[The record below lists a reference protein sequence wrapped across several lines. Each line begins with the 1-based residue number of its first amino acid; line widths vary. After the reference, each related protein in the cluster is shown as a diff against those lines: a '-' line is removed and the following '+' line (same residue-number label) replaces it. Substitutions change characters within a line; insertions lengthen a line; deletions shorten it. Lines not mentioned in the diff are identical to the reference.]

1 MRRLPS
7 PQFVPIFAI
16 AALVLGVLIPAA
28 AQAAPGMVLGSEQD
42 GGMDN
47 GPRRELVLDT
57 QQAIGSKVIRL
68 LLRYDRVA
76 AACDPAR
83 SGVAATSPANPCY
96 DFSTPDAVVKG
107 AEARGMKVLFSIY
120 GAPKWEFG
128 QLENWTG
135 GSDAEFAGFT
145 ADYSDFATAA
155 ATRYDGR
162 HGLPRVNQW
171 TIWNEP
177 NGSFFQPRMIAG
189 VMVGPGRYAHL
200 YDSAA
205 RRIKAV
211 DPSLLVAVGPTAPH
225 AASLPP
231 VTFAKAA
238 LPVLQQLGSPIDA
251 WAHNAYMGAQ
261 SPLHSTIA
269 APFVGLGN
277 LQDLTSLMDQY
288 SVTRGKPIWVTEFGY
303 QTAGAQKAVD
313 IAQQANLAN
322 EAIMYASVHPRI
334 TTFIWYSL
342 HDDEDT
348 GGVDSFQ
355 SGLFYPASRTCG
367 AILCA
372 KPIVAEYLH
381 TMYVS
386 PSVGGMVTLWAQ
398 GRMAPSSTQIYIQRP
413 GDGWRAYKNV
423 NTAETGTV
431 SLRMKL
437 PIGTKVMSCDVRCGT
452 TKTVVAGLAAA
463 GGGGTSGVKIQKLK
477 AVRLGKAASLR
488 SGIMF
493 GLNCRCKASSKIL
506 VRGKVV
512 GSSRLV
518 RSTGRANV
526 IVRFTASA
534 RRAYARPRTVT
545 VILRTYIVYSNG
557 SRAITDRP
565 VVLR

>member
-1 MRRLPS
+1 MS
-7 PQFVPIFAI
+7 I
-16 AALVLGVLIPAA
+16 
-28 AQAAPGMVLGSEQD
+28 GSEQD

-47 GPRRELVLDT
+47 APRRELVLDT

-68 LLRYDRVA
+68 LLRFDRVA

-83 SGVAATSPANPCY
+83 AGSATSPTNACY
-96 DFSTPDAVVKG
+96 DFSTPDAVVRG
-107 AEARGMKVLFSIY
+107 AQARGMTVLFSVY

-128 QLENWTG
+128 QGENWTG
-135 GSDAEFAGFT
+135 GSDAQFAAFT
-145 ADYSDFATAA
+145 ADYANFVTAA
-155 ATRYDGR
+155 ATRYDGS

-177 NGSFFQPRMIAG
+177 NGSFFQPRMIG
-189 VMVGPGRYAHL
+189 STLVGPQRYARM
-200 YDSAA
+200 YDAAA

-261 SPLHSTIA
+261 SPLHTTIVS
-269 APFVGLGN
+269 PYVGLGN
-277 LQDLTSLMDQY
+277 LDDLTSLMDRY
-288 SVTRGKPIWVTEFGY
+288 SVARGKPIWVTEFGY

-313 IAQQANLAN
+313 VAQQATLAD
-322 EAIMYASVHPRI
+322 EAIMYAYTQPRI

-386 PSVGGMVTLWAQ
+386 PSVRGVVSLWAQ
-398 GRMAPSSTQIYIQRP
+398 GRMAPASSQIYIQRP
-413 GDGWRAYKNV
+413 GDGWRAYKNQ
-423 NTAETGTV
+423 NTATTGTV
-431 SLRMKL
+431 ALRMRL
-437 PIGTKVMSCDVRCGT
+437 PVGTKVMSCDVRCGT
-452 TKTVVAGLAAA
+452 TKTVVAGVS
-463 GGGGTSGVKIQKLK
+463 GGGGVRRVKVQRLR
-477 AVRLGKAASLR
+477 AVRLAKAASLR
-488 SGIMF
+488 RGIVF
-493 GLNCRCKASSKIL
+493 ALNCHCKATSRIL
-506 VRGKVV
+506 VRGRVM
-512 GSSRLV
+512 GASRTV
-518 RSTGRANV
+518 RATRRANV
-526 IVRFTASA
+526 LVRFTVRA
-534 RRAYARPRTVT
+534 RRAYARPRSVT
-545 VILRTYIVYSNG
+545 VILRTYITYSTG
-557 SRAITDRP
+557 RKAVTDRP
-565 VVLR
+565 IILR